1 MGVNAVMA
9 KIATATRMMRKR
21 FDYRA
26 RAMGMTLAQW
36 RTIMAV
42 DSDEGLTQR
51 RIAAMLE
58 VGEVTAGRLID
69 RLVAQGWV
77 TRKPDPADRRAYR
90 IYVAPAV
97 ESRREQLAALTREE
111 EEITFAGFT
120 AAEEA
125 LLSDMLDRILANLAT
140 PCAPAGAA
148 EPSSIAREAESIR

>member
-1 MGVNAVMA
+1 MGASAVMA
-9 KIATATRMMRKR
+9 KIGTATRMMRKR
-21 FDYRA
+21 FDFRA

-90 IYVAPAV
+90 IYVTPAV
-97 ESRREQLAALTREE
+97 ESKREQLAALAREE
-111 EEITFAGFT
+111 HEITFAGFT

-125 LLSDMLDRILANLAT
+125 LLSDMLDRILANLGK
-140 PCAPAGAA
+140 PCTPAGAA
-148 EPSSIAREAESIR
+148 ERPQLAREPESAR